1 MNVPQAMPGA
11 GESRLLTV
19 RELLAARLHIPQ
31 FQRPYDWG
39 ARQVEEFVVDLLES
53 AAKRT
58 PLFLGLVVMHAD
70 ADGHAI
76 IDGQQRLT
84 TIMLA
89 LAAAGARERVL
100 RADAGPT
107 TPWIRPR
114 EADVDFARTLL
125 AGTRENA
132 ATLSQQLMARAF
144 DRLAEAALPLEALLD
159 CEVIV
164 YVAPYL
170 AGATRLFERINLRG
184 KEVSE
189 FDLVKNRL
197 IEGAMHI
204 ADERARR
211 DTEAFVTSRYD
222 RLYKLLDPQADATPF
237 DSDKLLKQHWILF
250 SPTQFKS
257 GERVRERLGA
267 WMTRDGADVGRDIE
281 AYLDS
286 LVQVAQAWVGVERPH
301 AFPRSRTEPQLQTA
315 LQSFA
320 RLGREGELQ
329 PLIIAAILAFGERA
343 HTLVSFC
350 EINSLRS
357 ALAQKQSNF
366 GRALKW
372 RLARQLHAGQL
383 VDALGDPVD
392 TPAGVAHQ
400 LFWLNTPWWS
410 RDEARSFDDDI
421 SPEQAHSEIVPDDA
435 FDSPKF
441 LRQYRGLVH
450 YLFWNYGRY
459 LHDHSDWGDLVRVD
473 IDQFHESVWFAD
485 DASSFRR
492 WDIEHLYPQQ
502 PNDRDTKA
510 GRQFRTTME
519 PWLNHLGNLT
529 VLPARDNRSI
539 GNADFKS
546 KLEQMRAQGKV
557 PFNELLSHRG
567 YTGNLVDKPRW
578 GPHNCRKRAAQIR
591 EFAAEVWGAEA
602 VRKLGVE
609 PRDDR
614 IDGAEGAEGED
625 IELEEAMTKPQI
637 DELKDLED
645 NRPALLEVP
654 LTKHPEWSDFMQ
666 DFGTA
671 APHKLILSEAIDHV
685 ERMIEV
691 AKGYWGLDEI
701 EVGLDD
707 LLAALQGA
715 DEDAPLDQA
724 SDDDD
729 EDADA
734 RHEQERD
741 YVQSVS
747 DSAHGL
753 VDSVQQA
760 QAELPM
766 EGDELEALDDAS
778 RKAVEAI
785 DTGLERVMR
794 LVNMLFEPWSG

>member
-1 MNVPQAMPGA
+1 MTLSQAMPGG
-11 GESRLLTV
+11 GESRLLTL
-19 RELLAARLHIPQ
+19 RELLASQFHIPQ

-39 ARQVEEFVVDLLES
+39 ARQVEDFAIDVLES

-58 PLFLGLVVMHAD
+58 PLFLGLVVMHAG

-84 TIMLA
+84 TLMLA

-107 TPWIRPR
+107 RPWIRPR
-114 EADVDFARTLL
+114 EDDVDFTRTLL
-125 AGTRENA
+125 TGARAIA
-132 ATLSQQLMARAF
+132 ATLSQQLMTRAF
-144 DRLAEAALPLEALLD
+144 DRLAQAALPLEALLD

-211 DTEAFVTSRYD
+211 ETEAFVTKRYD
-222 RLYKLLDPQADATPF
+222 TLYKLLDPQADATPF

-267 WMTRDGADVGRDIE
+267 WMTRPQADVGRDIE

-286 LVQVAQAWVGVERPH
+286 LVQVAQAWVSVERPH
-301 AFPRSRTEPQLQTA
+301 AFPRPRSEPQLQTA

-329 PLIIAAILAFGERA
+329 PLIVAAILAFGERA

-350 EINSLRS
+350 EINSLRC

-372 RLARQLHAGQL
+372 RLARQLYHGEL
-383 VDALGDPVD
+383 VDALDDPVD
-392 TPAGVAHQ
+392 TPEGVVHQ

-410 RDEARSFDDDI
+410 QDEARSFDDDI
-421 SPEQAHSEIVPDDA
+421 SPEQARSEIVPDEA
-435 FDSPKF
+435 LDSPKF

-450 YLFWNYGRY
+450 YLFWNYGRH
-459 LHDHSDWGDLVRVD
+459 LHGHSKWGKLVRVD
-473 IDQFHESVWFAD
+473 IDQFQESVWFAD
-485 DASSFRR
+485 DAASFRR

-546 KLEQMRAQGKV
+546 KLEQMRKQGKV
-557 PFNELLSHRG
+557 PFNELLAHRD

-578 GPHNCRKRAAQIR
+578 GPHNCRRRAAQIR
-591 EFAAEVWGAEA
+591 EFAAELWGADT
-602 VRKLGVE
+602 VRRLGVKD
-609 PRDDR
+609 RDDR
-614 IDGAEGAEGED
+614 IDGAEVED
-625 IELEEAMTKPQI
+625 LELEEALTPPQL
-637 DELKDLED
+637 DALQALAD
-645 NRPALLEVP
+645 NPPALLQRYP
-654 LTKHPEWSDFMQ
+654 TQHPQWLKFKG
-666 DFGTA
+666 DFGSA
-671 APHKLILSEAIDHV
+671 APHKLILDEAIIYV
-685 ERMIEV
+685 ERMVEV
-691 AKGYWGLDEI
+691 AESHWVPDEF
-701 EVGLDD
+701 ETRLGE
-707 LLAALQGA
+707 LLADLRGA
-715 DEDAPLDQA
+715 DENVMLGEA
-724 SDDDD
+724 D

-734 RHEQERD
+734 DADRYAQERD
-741 YVQSVS
+741 YVESVT
-747 DSAHGL
+747 DRVDVL
-753 VDSVQQA
+753 VNSLQAA
-760 QAELPM
+760 QARLPSQP
-766 EGDELEALDDAS
+766 DELDALDDDT
-778 RKAVEAI
+778 RQAVDAL
-785 DTGLERVMR
+785 DAALEGVLK
-794 LVNMLFEPWSG
+794 LVTMLSEPWSG